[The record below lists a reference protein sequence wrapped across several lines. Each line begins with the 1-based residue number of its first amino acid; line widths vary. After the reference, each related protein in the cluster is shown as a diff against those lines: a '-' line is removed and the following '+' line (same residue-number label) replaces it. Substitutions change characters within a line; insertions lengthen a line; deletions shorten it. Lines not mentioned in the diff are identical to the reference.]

1 MLRKRSVNSFSQILV
16 GIVEILTKI
25 NSNLA
30 ALKVPGLT
38 FEDMMECGGYS
49 VDNPGTRRQFE
60 VFDMSDG
67 RIDGIITAEEF
78 VYIMDLNNP

>member
-1 MLRKRSVNSFSQILV
+1 
-16 GIVEILTKI
+16 
-25 NSNLA
+25 
-30 ALKVPGLT
+30 
-38 FEDMMECGGYS
+38 MECGGFS

-67 RIDGIITAEEF
+67 RIDGMITAEEF